1 MTNGANHTG
10 TIHLGDLDQWTF
22 QANAGDAISLAIG
35 ELTDNNNFTPWIRLR
50 SPDGAQLGSGFGTLT
65 GYINVGSAPL
75 TGIYSVVVATGDAGG
90 TGTGSYRLTLARTP
104 GVFVVPAG
112 DEGGPLTVGANNNGA
127 IHLGDLDQWTFQAN
141 AGDAISIAIA
151 EIVDNNNFTPWIRLR
166 SPTGAQLGSSFGAT
180 GGQINIASATL
191 TGTYTVL
198 VGTGDAAGTGTGTYR
213 ITSSHGGVGVNA
225 GLRFVPVTPCR
236 VADTRLANGPFGGP
250 VMAANST
257 RTFNIPASACGIP
270 ATAQAY
276 ALNVTVVPTMGPL
289 GYLTIWPAGQPQP
302 FVSTLNSYDG
312 RVKANAAI
320 VAAGTN
326 GGVSVYVIDESQVIL
341 DINGYF
347 APPASAPNGLV
358 FYPLSP
364 CRVMDTRLPNAPLG
378 GPILAARASR
388 TVPMLSS
395 SCALPNTAVAYSVN
409 MTVVPTSA
417 LEYLT
422 TWPTGIAQPFVSTL
436 NDPTGTVVA
445 NAAIVPAGAG
455 GSIDI
460 FVTEQTHLIID
471 VNGYFAPP
479 GNGGLQF
486 YAVTPCRVLDTR
498 NPPGPFGA
506 PSLYGYRDFNVA
518 AWSCVTSSAV
528 QAYSMN
534 ATVVPTGFLG
544 YLTLWPTGLTQPYVS
559 TLNSYD
565 ASVVSNAAIVPATS
579 GSISAYSTDTT
590 ELILDLN
597 GFFAP

>member
-1 MTNGANHTG
+1 
-10 TIHLGDLDQWTF
+10 
-22 QANAGDAISLAIG
+22 
-35 ELTDNNNFTPWIRLR
+35 
-50 SPDGAQLGSGFGTLT
+50 
-65 GYINVGSAPL
+65 
-75 TGIYSVVVATGDAGG
+75 
-90 TGTGSYRLTLARTP
+90 
-104 GVFVVPAG
+104 
-112 DEGGPLTVGANNNGA
+112 
-127 IHLGDLDQWTFQAN
+127 
-141 AGDAISIAIA
+141 
-151 EIVDNNNFTPWIRLR
+151 
-166 SPTGAQLGSSFGAT
+166 
-180 GGQINIASATL
+180 
-191 TGTYTVL
+191 
-198 VGTGDAAGTGTGTYR
+198 
-213 ITSSHGGVGVNA
+213 
-225 GLRFVPVTPCR
+225 
-236 VADTRLANGPFGGP
+236 
-250 VMAANST
+250 
-257 RTFNIPASACGIP
+257 
-270 ATAQAY
+270 
-276 ALNVTVVPTMGPL
+276 
-289 GYLTIWPAGQPQP
+289 
-302 FVSTLNSYDG
+302 
-312 RVKANAAI
+312 
-320 VAAGTN
+320 
-326 GGVSVYVIDESQVIL
+326 
-341 DINGYF
+341 
-347 APPASAPNGLV
+347 
-358 FYPLSP
+358 
-364 CRVMDTRLPNAPLG
+364 
-378 GPILAARASR
+378 
-388 TVPMLSS
+388 
-395 SCALPNTAVAYSVN
+395 